1 MGERNANRAVIFVS
15 TAEQRCSCSIKWSCD
30 TAQPAG
36 ITHVVLGWHT
46 LPFCK
51 YADLQQK
58 LTSITAGFSIKNVYY
73 KTLLCSF
80 VSMRRTPAGAQG
92 ESVSFTNQNCIWII
106 EFSSTESKC
115 ITIRVLFCTACA
127 AQMLIGAAARSHA
140 CWQLQEE
147 TSLIL
152 TAAGAHEVR
161 AEGGSWCMPLRGFQ
175 NVRQLCSKDKI
186 APAALKSCA
195 VFTKSIPIV
204 AGQSRWAGCHGEKYY
219 CCGLE

>member
-127 AQMLIGAAARSHA
+127 AQMLIRCSCSLARMLA
-140 CWQLQEE
+140 
-147 TSLIL
+147 
-152 TAAGAHEVR
+152 TAGRNIAHLDS
-161 AEGGSWCMPLRGFQ
+161 SWCTWGTCRRGFVVHASQ
-175 NVRQLCSKDKI
+175 RLPECKTV
-186 APAALKSCA
+186 
-195 VFTKSIPIV
+195 
-204 AGQSRWAGCHGEKYY
+204 
-219 CCGLE
+219 LEQG